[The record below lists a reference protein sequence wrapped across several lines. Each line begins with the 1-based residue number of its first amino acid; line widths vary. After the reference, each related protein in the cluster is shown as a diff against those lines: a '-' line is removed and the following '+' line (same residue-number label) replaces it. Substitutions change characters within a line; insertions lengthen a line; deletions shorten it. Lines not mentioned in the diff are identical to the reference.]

1 MKQADIIHCVWDEPC
16 ILGEAPIWHPFEKVL
31 YWVDILKPKLHRLDV
46 KNNAHQSWTMPSDIA
61 CISPLKNG
69 GLIAA
74 FKNGVAILNPV
85 SNKVEYLDTL
95 SEEES
100 KVSVFNDGHCDRQ
113 GRFWIGSKNPSE
125 VGSSDPLK
133 IKASGAIYRFGS
145 ERKLL
150 KQADNF
156 LVSNGLVFSLDSK
169 YFFVANSPKR
179 IIYRYDFDSETGAIH
194 NPIIFAKITDD
205 AGVPDGMTF
214 DSEGYLWNCHFGGW
228 RITRY
233 APDGK
238 IDRVIKMPVGYP
250 TSCCFGGPDLKTLF
264 ITSAKRDVT
273 ESELKNQPQAG
284 ALFSMDV
291 DVSGVAES
299 YFLED

>member
-1 MKQADIIHCVWDEPC
+1 MKQSDVIRCVWDEPC

-46 KNNAHQSWTMPSDIA
+46 KNNVHQSWTMPSDIA

-85 SNKVEYLDTL
+85 SNHVNYLDNLTKES
-95 SEEES
+95 SEQ
-100 KVSVFNDGHCDRQ
+100 SVFNDGHCDRQ
-113 GRFWIGSKNPSE
+113 GRFWIGSKNPGE
-125 VGSSDPLK
+125 VAASDPLS
-133 IKASGAIYRFGS
+133 IKPAGEIYRFDMKN
-145 ERKLL
+145 KLV
-150 KQADNF
+150 KQAGDF
-156 LVSNGLVFSLDSK
+156 IVTNGLVFSLDSK

-179 IIYRYDFDSETGAIH
+179 IIYRYDFDSDSGEIH
-194 NPIIFAKITDD
+194 NPIIFAKIADD

-214 DSEGYLWNCHFGGW
+214 DSEGYLWNCHFNGW

-233 APDGK
+233 TPDGK

-264 ITSAKRDVT
+264 LTSAKRDVT

-284 ALFSMDV
+284 ALFAIDV
-291 DVSGVAES
+291 DVPGVNEP
-299 YFLED
+299 FFVEN